1 MDMADIQRQKTL
13 EEIQKMTGSVKMLS
27 EKQIGEMDERF
38 VQQQLAFETTQE
50 RRKNFM
56 EGRGMT
62 VSPAFIETNARVI
75 NNEKVHSRGDKK
87 SLRRQKD
94 TYTEIFNDRYAQ
106 MNADR
111 QELRD
116 AFEQDAET
124 SFIHARAFA
133 SAYQYDTLRDAK
145 KWMTENP
152 ERYAANKK
160 AVNAIYRDL
169 YAASEVYGTYTTK
182 AVTYDA
188 LYNDIEEK
196 KARMSPELVK
206 QMHSEFDR
214 RSDIEAARQR
224 LVERRIS
231 LLTRALEELLRGRE
245 QNDMVKEVLRE
256 YMPMDYTNS
265 EKEEMR
271 RHAGG
276 AREREEAGIAAVKP
290 FYIEKLKE
298 DENYNFYVANGLD
311 KAVEQMLR
319 ESANKMYLLY
329 REGDDAWNERLADWM
344 YQKKDGFIWTRHHTE
359 QYVNEFYDGP
369 AREIDIEPYLSMSD
383 QQLMEHASEFEQA
396 GITASVIRELEQGMA
411 LDRDPGVWM
420 TMREAY
426 KEDRGLSGDALFQK
440 SALLAL
446 YAKKAR
452 LLWYVEAHKMGML
465 NARLVSR
472 EDQSEGIAGNPD
484 AMLAAV
490 KKQLARCNAGIK
502 SGKKRYLSSLG
513 AA

>member
-1 MDMADIQRQKTL
+1 MDTADIQRQKTL

-116 AFEQDAET
+116 AFEQDEET

-290 FYIEKLKE
+290 TDWIRRWSRCF
-298 DENYNFYVANGLD
+298 G
-311 KAVEQMLR
+311 KAPIKCTCCTGRGTTRGMSGWPTGCTR
-319 ESANKMYLLY
+319 RRTDLY
-329 REGDDAWNERLADWM
+329 GRAIILS
-344 YQKKDGFIWTRHHTE
+344 
-359 QYVNEFYDGP
+359 
-369 AREIDIEPYLSMSD
+369 SMSTN
-383 QQLMEHASEFEQA
+383 FTT
-396 GITASVIRELEQGMA
+396 GR
-411 LDRDPGVWM
+411 
-420 TMREAY
+420 
-426 KEDRGLSGDALFQK
+426 RGRST
-440 SALLAL
+440 S
-446 YAKKAR
+446 
-452 LLWYVEAHKMGML
+452 
-465 NARLVSR
+465 SR
-472 EDQSEGIAGNPD
+472 IC
-484 AMLAAV
+484 
-490 KKQLARCNAGIK
+490 R
-502 SGKKRYLSSLG
+502 
-513 AA
+513 